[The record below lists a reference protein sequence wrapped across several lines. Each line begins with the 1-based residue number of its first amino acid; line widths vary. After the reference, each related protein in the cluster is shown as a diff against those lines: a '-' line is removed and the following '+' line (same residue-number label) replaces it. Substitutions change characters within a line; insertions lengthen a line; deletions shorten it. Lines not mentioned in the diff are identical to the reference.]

1 MERAAEL
8 GYDAVEINHSM
19 DAQMVG
25 VILGARVLP
34 VASVHAPAPLEQ
46 HPSAG
51 WNRDINIAS
60 LDKAERA
67 LAVRYTQRSVD
78 LAAQAGAPH
87 VVVHLG
93 AVGDAMLDSERRLRG
108 LWPMR
113 DLLSAEY
120 ARAVDE
126 AVRER
131 AALAPPYIEAA
142 ALSMA
147 ELVTYAEPRGIAL
160 GIESRLGYHE
170 IPLAHEA
177 AALLAPYPREVA
189 GYWHDVG
196 HGEVHH
202 RLGLEDLGAWFDLAG
217 PHMIGAH
224 LHDVREL
231 TDHRAPGAGD
241 VDFAAL
247 SARMPHFATLTLE
260 IDQHE
265 ADETLVSGL
274 DVLRGAGF

>member
-34 VASVHAPAPLEQ
+34 VASVRAPAPLEQ

-78 LAAQAGAPH
+78 
-87 VVVHLG
+87 
-93 AVGDAMLDSERRLRG
+93 
-108 LWPMR
+108 
-113 DLLSAEY
+113 
-120 ARAVDE
+120 
-126 AVRER
+126 
-131 AALAPPYIEAA
+131 
-142 ALSMA
+142 
-147 ELVTYAEPRGIAL
+147 
-160 GIESRLGYHE
+160 
-170 IPLAHEA
+170 
-177 AALLAPYPREVA
+177 
-189 GYWHDVG
+189 
-196 HGEVHH
+196 
-202 RLGLEDLGAWFDLAG
+202 LEDLGAWFDLAG